1 MEVIKDEVVVYQ
13 PDDKV
18 RIEVRL
24 NDDMI
29 WISQPQMVQLFQSS
43 KANISEH
50 IKNIFHQNELD
61 ENSTVRKI
69 RTLQKEG
76 NREVYRNISY
86 YNLDVIISVGF
97 RVNTKVGIH
106 FRQWANNIL
115 KNNLL
120 KGYSIN
126 QRIDYIENKL
136 EQKLNDHDV
145 QLGKINEQINYFV
158 QKSIP
163 PIQGVFYDGEIFDA
177 YNFVTQLIKNANK
190 SIVVID
196 NYVDESVLTMLDKR
210 KNGVTAIIYTDK
222 INKQLQLDIKL
233 HNSQYPTIDVFTIKN
248 CHDRFIIIDDEEVF
262 LFGASLKDLGKK
274 LFAFSKLYMSWISSI
289 LIAPHTILQ
298 VYQNLPVPPSTPLA

>member
-13 PDDKV
+13 PDDKL

-50 IKNIFHQNELD
+50 IKNIFQQNELD

-274 LFAFSKLYMSWISSI
+274 LFAFSKLYMSSKI
-289 LIAPHTILQ
+289 LLDKL
-298 VYQNLPVPPSTPLA
+298 VKN

>member
-50 IKNIFHQNELD
+50 IKNIFQQNELD

-274 LFAFSKLYMSWISSI
+274 LFAFSKLYMSSKI
-289 LIAPHTILQ
+289 LLDKLVKNKTL
-298 VYQNLPVPPSTPLA
+298 

>member
-50 IKNIFHQNELD
+50 IKNIFQQNELD
-61 ENSTVRKI
+61 DNSTVRKI

-274 LFAFSKLYMSWISSI
+274 LFAFSKLYMSSKI
-289 LIAPHTILQ
+289 LLDKLVNNKT
-298 VYQNLPVPPSTPLA
+298 S

>member
-50 IKNIFHQNELD
+50 IKNIFQQNELD

-222 INKQLQLDIKL
+222 IKKQLQLDIKL

-274 LFAFSKLYMSWISSI
+274 LFAFSKLYMSSKTLLDKLVKNKTS
-289 LIAPHTILQ
+289 
-298 VYQNLPVPPSTPLA
+298 

>member
-50 IKNIFHQNELD
+50 IKNIFQQNELD
-61 ENSTVRKI
+61 ESSTVRKI

-274 LFAFSKLYMSWISSI
+274 LFAFSKLYMSSKI
-289 LIAPHTILQ
+289 LLDKL
-298 VYQNLPVPPSTPLA
+298 VKN